1 MLQNIILHSSR
12 QSATIQTPD
21 TFQSI
26 QLVNIFS
33 NEQLQGPAPKGL
45 RFSLKNDCE
54 INDCFSFQR
63 AGKLYFNCFEIMS
76 QFDGCNSSTL
86 LNELTIS
93 CEGIEFLST
102 TEINITI
109 HIL

>member
-1 MLQNIILHSSR
+1 MLHNIILHSGR
-12 QSATIQTPD
+12 QSATIQTPNS
-21 TFQSI
+21 FQSI
-26 QLVNIFS
+26 QLVDIFS
-33 NEQLQGPAPKGL
+33 TELQQDPAPKGL

-54 INDCFSFQR
+54 IHDCFSFQR
-63 AGKLYFNCFEIMS
+63 AGELYFNCFEIMS
-76 QFDGCNSSTL
+76 QFDGCNNSNL

-102 TEINITI
+102 TEINITL